1 MFRKLTAWTRKRGL
15 HARTSRTVECNDVR
29 ALRTSYER
37 VFFNNEL
44 FKFLRIVFNT
54 TSCMLSITRPVRNLF
69 DTSRLQKQ
77 VDVESSIEETIVV
90 SLG

>member
-1 MFRKLTAWTRKRGL
+1 
-15 HARTSRTVECNDVR
+15 
-29 ALRTSYER
+29 
-37 VFFNNEL
+37 
-44 FKFLRIVFNT
+44 
-54 TSCMLSITRPVRNLF
+54 MLSITRPVRNLF